1 MKRILSIILAIS
13 LVLSLMVGCTPK
25 ENHKPAGQSD
35 VAESKTQDTVII
47 ANRREPKTLNPH
59 ASNDTGT
66 SFITALIYDT
76 LLTFDKDMKL
86 QPNLATKWEKINDT
100 LYRFELRKDVV
111 FHNGDKLTPQD
122 VINTFELAGKSP
134 ATASTLGVIDVAAS
148 KVVNDYTVEIAL
160 KKPYAPFL
168 NVMALSI
175 SSIVNKD
182 AIEEAGDKY
191 DENPIGTGPLMYKSW
206 KAGDMMELKAFDKY
220 WGQKP
225 SFNNIVIRLIPEAT
239 TRAIEVETGGV
250 DIALGI
256 IDNDTKKFKDNPN
269 VSVVSTNILNTSYL
283 SFNCS
288 KEPFNNVKVRQAITH
303 AIDATTIV
311 NNSTFGLAEQSFSVI
326 APGVFGYHNPGVK
339 FEYNID
345 KAKAL
350 LKEAGYPDGFK
361 TTLTANGDDMA
372 AEMIQNML
380 KQIGITVEIKSVD
393 FANWLDALVNG
404 KQEMYIG
411 GWTVPSAD
419 AAEGLEAFHS
429 GNHGSGGNRS
439 FYTNHELDKILESAA
454 EEMDSAKRIELYKQA
469 QEMIA
474 EEAVY
479 VNLKVGQMHV
489 VTNPR
494 IENVY
499 AMPTQGIKLWLL
511 TFK

>member
-1 MKRILSIILAIS
+1 MKRTLSLLLAIAMMAA
-13 LVLSLMVGCTPK
+13 LLTACAPK
-25 ENHKPAGQSD
+25 EETKPTGPADSD
-35 VAESKTQDTVII
+35 ESKTQDTVIV

-66 SFITALIYDT
+66 AFITQLMYDT
-76 LLTFDKDMKL
+76 LITFDKDMQL
-86 QPNLATKWEKINDT
+86 QPNLATKWEKVNDT

-111 FHNGDKLTPQD
+111 FHNGDKFTAQD
-122 VINTFELAGKSP
+122 VINTFELAGKAP
-134 ATASTLGVIDVAAS
+134 ASASTLGVIDIGAS
-148 KVVNDYTVEIAL
+148 KVVDDYTVELAL

-175 SSIVNKD
+175 SGIVNKK

-191 DENPIGTGPLMYKSW
+191 NENPVGTGPFMYKSW
-206 KAGDMMELKAFDKY
+206 KDGDMMELTTFDKY

-225 SFNNIVIRLIPEAT
+225 NFNNLVIRLIPEAT

-256 IDNDTKKFKDNPN
+256 VDNDAKKFKDNPK
-269 VSVVSTNILNTSYL
+269 VSIISTNILNTSYL

-303 AIDATTIV
+303 AIDAATIV
-311 NNSTFGLAEQSFSVI
+311 KNSTFGLAEQSFSVI

-339 FEYNID
+339 FEYNVD
-345 KAKAL
+345 KAKEL
-350 LKEAGYPDGFK
+350 LAEAGYSDGFK
-361 TTLTANGDDMA
+361 TTLTVNGDAMA

-429 GNHGSGGNRS
+429 ANHGPGGNRS
-439 FYTNHELDKILESAA
+439 FYTNHELDKILEAA
-454 EEMDSAKRIELYKQA
+454 ASELDSAKRLELYKQA
-469 QEMIA
+469 QDMIA

-479 VNLKVGQMHV
+479 VNLKVGQTHV
-489 VTNPR
+489 VTKPN
-494 IENVY
+494 IENVCV
-499 AMPTQGIKLWLL
+499 MPTQDIKLWLL
-511 TFK
+511 SFK